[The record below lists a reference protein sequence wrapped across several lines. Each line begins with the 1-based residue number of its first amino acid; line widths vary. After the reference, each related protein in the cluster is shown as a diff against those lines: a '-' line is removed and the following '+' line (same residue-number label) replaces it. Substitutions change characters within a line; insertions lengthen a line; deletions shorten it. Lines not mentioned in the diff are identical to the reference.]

1 MLRRPSSSHPL
12 TRTSASS
19 TSRSCLPPFSTVRT
33 ASNATR
39 PFGMLLG
46 SAQAMAKSA
55 RWVPRRLW
63 RLGWTGPGRGTARLA
78 TNSSTSPITYTLAR
92 ARVTTSRQKTL
103 LTHVTPH
110 SRRHTSSFLDTRRS
124 ALAAQHICLIS
135 NLRRTGHDGAFRPVG
150 HRAQPSR
157 LLQRKH
163 GLVRA
168 RCLARG
174 PNFFVLMY
182 AWPRLGL
189 WRLSISRSP
198 QFVCGGHLHA
208 FEKSSSLL
216 NLHQR
221 EQIT

>member
-1 MLRRPSSSHPL
+1 
-12 TRTSASS
+12 
-19 TSRSCLPPFSTVRT
+19 
-33 ASNATR
+33 
-39 PFGMLLG
+39 MLLG
-46 SAQAMAKSA
+46 SAQVMTKSA

-150 HRAQPSR
+150 HRAQPGR

-174 PNFFVLMY
+174 PNFFVLVYM
-182 AWPRLGL
+182 WPRLGL
-189 WRLSISRSP
+189 WRLSIPQPTICVRRSLTRVREKL
-198 QFVCGGHLHA
+198 FVAKSTSTRTNYLSWGPLHTQEVEQGRSGLLVIEGGMGPA
-208 FEKSSSLL
+208 YIGGKAS
-216 NLHQR
+216 
-221 EQIT
+221 